1 MSINSL
7 SIILGED
14 WQFLIL
20 ASRKGVCGY
29 IRMIVDGISLV
40 LIHGLIVDFGI
51 FVDGSLKPIRNSIRL
66 CRASMLV
73 ESFPSPSTAF
83 NTGRIS

>member
-1 MSINSL
+1 MLKPPPNTCNVHCLAHNILNIYIYTLANVSINNSL
-7 SIILGED
+7 SIILGEY

-40 LIHGLIVDFGI
+40 LIHGLIVDFV
-51 FVDGSLKPIRNSIRL
+51 F
-66 CRASMLV
+66 
-73 ESFPSPSTAF
+73 F
-83 NTGRIS
+83 